1 MADCGAALHLD
12 EEIRPDLLLSDE
24 RRIARIDRDRWI
36 GYGRAREAIEELE
49 RILRSE
55 RRQRPD
61 NLLIVGASNNG
72 KTAIDRCF
80 LARMVPPEDAAART
94 STIPVT
100 LIQAPNGPRIPQL
113 LTSIRSALGQPA
125 GRRETTA
132 QLRTETYR
140 IMRAV
145 GLRLLLIDDLHN
157 IRAAGVGPLLV
168 ELREIGSAAG
178 VSLGGFATKDIAYA
192 LRQDE
197 QLANRFDLM
206 TLPRWQIDD
215 PDYWR
220 LLHTLGRRLPLRAA
234 SNLTDPELAA
244 SILSRSDGLI
254 GAMTRLLRQA
264 AVQAVRTAHERIDR
278 AMLDRVTTTTPARI
292 EALAA
297 AEQL

>member
-72 KTAIDRCF
+72 KTAIARCF

-132 QLRTETYR
+132 QLRAETYR

-157 IRAAGVGPLLV
+157 IRAAGVGPLLI

-206 TLPRWQIDD
+206 TLPRWRIDD

>member
-72 KTAIDRCF
+72 KTAIARCF

-157 IRAAGVGPLLV
+157 IRAAASARCWSSCARSARRP
-168 ELREIGSAAG
+168 GS
-178 VSLGGFATKDIAYA
+178 
-192 LRQDE
+192 
-197 QLANRFDLM
+197 
-206 TLPRWQIDD
+206 RW
-215 PDYWR
+215 
-220 LLHTLGRRLPLRAA
+220 AA
-234 SNLTDPELAA
+234 SPPRISLMRCARTSSWPTA
-244 SILSRSDGLI
+244 SIS
-254 GAMTRLLRQA
+254 
-264 AVQAVRTAHERIDR
+264 
-278 AMLDRVTTTTPARI
+278 
-292 EALAA
+292 
-297 AEQL
+297 

>member
-1 MADCGAALHLD
+1 MPDGATDLHLD
-12 EEIRPDLLLSDE
+12 EDIRPDLLLSDE

-36 GYGRAREAIEELE
+36 GYGRARQAVEELE

-72 KTAIDRCF
+72 KTAIARRF
-80 LARMVPPEDAAART
+80 MTRMVPPEIAAAGA

-100 LIQAPNGPRIPQL
+100 LIQAPNGPRIAQL
-113 LTSIRSALGQPA
+113 LTAIRSALGQPA
-125 GRRETTA
+125 ARRETTA
-132 QLRTETYR
+132 QLRAETYR

-145 GLRLLLIDDLHN
+145 GLRLLLIDDMHN
-157 IRAAGVGPLLV
+157 MSASGVGPLLV
-168 ELREIGSAAG
+168 ELREIGSLGG

-192 LRQDE
+192 MRQDE

-206 TLPRWQIDD
+206 TLPRWRIDD

-234 SNLTDPELAA
+234 SDLTDPALA
-244 SILSRSDGLI
+244 SHIMLRSDGLI
-254 GAMTRLLRQA
+254 GAMTKLLRQA

-278 AMLDRVTTTTPARI
+278 AMLDRVASTTPAHI

>member
-72 KTAIDRCF
+72 KTAIARCF